1 MKRYLIALVLGCMA
15 LTTHAQE
22 RVLRVS
28 TDGSYP
34 PFSET
39 SANGE
44 MTGFDID
51 IAKALCVQMK
61 ARCEIKQIAWDGLIP
76 ALNTRKIDAIIASM
90 NATPERMK
98 NVAFTDSY
106 YQNPGIFV
114 RKKGAKIEITPQGL
128 KGKTLG
134 VLRSSVFDRY
144 ATEKLKGQVELK
156 RYSSQTDANLDL
168 RSGRLDL
175 LFADALV
182 LEDGFLNRPEGKD
195 YEVFGPAITDP
206 VYFGNG
212 ISIAVRKNDKKL
224 VEDYNA
230 AIKAIR
236 ANGEYQKISNKY
248 FGRDIYVMP
257 KSAN

>member
-1 MKRYLIALVLGCMA
+1 MKRYLLAIAMGCLA
-15 LTTHAQE
+15 LAAHAQE
-22 RVLRVS
+22 RVIRVS
-28 TDGSYP
+28 TDGTYP

-51 IAKALCVQMK
+51 IAKALCVQLK

-90 NATPERMK
+90 NATPERAK
-98 NVAFTDSY
+98 NVAFTEPY

-114 RKKGAKIEITPQGL
+114 RKKGASIEVTPQGL

-134 VLRSSVFDRY
+134 VLRASVFDRY
-144 ATEKLKGQVELK
+144 ATEKLKGQVTVK
-156 RYSSQTDANLDL
+156 RYSSQTDADLDM
-168 RSGRLDL
+168 RSGRIDM

-195 YEVFGPAITDP
+195 FEAFGPAITDP
-206 VYFGNG
+206 AYFGNG

-224 VEDYNA
+224 VDEYNT

-236 ANGEYQKISNKY
+236 ASGEYQKISNKY
-248 FGRDIYVMP
+248 FGRDIYTMP
-257 KSAN
+257 QASK